1 MDKFF
6 VLKSMNHETLYYMNW
21 FSDAWI
27 DKEVRLLFK
36 KRMLLIVYFTFSTT
50 YL

>member
-21 FSDAWI
+21 FSDDGMI
-27 DKEVRLLFK
+27 KE
-36 KRMLLIVYFTFSTT
+36 
-50 YL
+50 